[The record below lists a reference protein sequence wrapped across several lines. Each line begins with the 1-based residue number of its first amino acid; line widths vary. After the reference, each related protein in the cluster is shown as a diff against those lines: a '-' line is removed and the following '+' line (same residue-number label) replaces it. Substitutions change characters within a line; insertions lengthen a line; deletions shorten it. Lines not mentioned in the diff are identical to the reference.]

1 MKLGLIITTD
11 RHLEHII
18 GITKAA
24 NAKGHEVSIFA
35 MDAGTRLL
43 DKPEFRGLCR
53 EGNVVMSVCQHSAS
67 EHGVNTDGVSKEI
80 VLGSQFNNAMMNNE
94 SDKVIT
100 L

>member
-1 MKLGLIITTD
+1 MKLGIVITKD
-11 RHLEHII
+11 RHLAHVI
-18 GITKAA
+18 GITQAA

-35 MDAGTRLL
+35 MDAGTLL
-43 DKPEFRGLCR
+43 LNKPEYRALCR
-53 EGNVVMSVCQHSAS
+53 LDNVVMSVCQHSAS
-67 EHGVNTDGVSKEI
+67 EQGVDTDGVSKEI

>member
-1 MKLGLIITTD
+1 MKLGIIITTD
-11 RHLEHII
+11 RHLDDVI
-18 GITKAA
+18 GITRAA

-43 DKPEFRGLCR
+43 GKTEFTQLCAV
-53 EGNVVMSVCQHSAS
+53 ENVVMSLCQHSAS
-67 EHGVNTDGVSKEI
+67 DQGVVTEGVSKEI

-94 SDKVIT
+94 ADKVIS

>member
-1 MKLGLIITTD
+1 MKLGIVITTD
-11 RHLEHII
+11 HHLAHVI
-18 GITKAA
+18 GIAQAA

-35 MDAGTRLL
+35 MDVGTRLL
-43 DKPEFRGLCR
+43 NKEEFRSICR
-53 EGNVVMSVCQHSAS
+53 LENVVMSVCQHSAG
-67 EHGVNTDGVSKEI
+67 EQGIDTEGVSKEI